1 MDNYNFQ
8 IKIIDNMKFT
18 TQALLFT
25 NLSTIL
31 ARYHNDYKLKMNEN
45 NTFKIMQIT
54 DIHYGEND

>member
-1 MDNYNFQ
+1 
-8 IKIIDNMKFT
+8 MKFT

-31 ARYHNDYKLKMNEN
+31 AKYHNDLKLKMNEN